1 MKNQEQKAFQKD
13 LVISL
18 VLHLIFI
25 GVFIY
30 GLPSIFKK
38 APEEP
43 DVITFEILQVSDIT
57 NVRDQGVK
65 TPEPKEIKK
74 SQKIEKSAASPKEN
88 LEQKEETPKQE
99 EPKPVEKKPETPK
112 EEKIT
117 PSKEAEIVPEKK
129 KEEETPK
136 QEEPKPVE
144 KKPETPKEED
154 KKKPAPIKK
163 EVKQPQPKK
172 EETTKKAPKKQE
184 DVIDSLLAN
193 LEKESEGT
201 EQRSPNRTPPS
212 PPNEGK
218 FAKGNNADEESP
230 LSISEKM
237 VIRRQIEDNWT
248 QIAGNLENIKKTLSL
263 ELDIKGIVTKAKIKN
278 VICPLGSD
286 QICSLVAETAERAA
300 RKASPIK
307 NLDPTRYN
315 VWKKFDLDFYPS
327 NM

>member
-13 LVISL
+13 LIISL

-38 APEEP
+38 VP
-43 DVITFEILQVSDIT
+43 DQQNVITFEMLTVSDIT

-99 EPKPVEKKPETPK
+99 EPKL
-112 EEKIT
+112 
-117 PSKEAEIVPEKK
+117 
-129 KEEETPK
+129 
-136 QEEPKPVE
+136 VE

-154 KKKPAPIKK
+154 KKKPAPIIKK
-163 EVKQPQPKK
+163 EVKQPQAKK
-172 EETTKKAPKKQE
+172 EETDKKAHKKQE

-193 LEKESEGT
+193 PEKESEGT
-201 EQRSPNRTPPS
+201 ERRSPNRTPPS

-230 LSISEKM
+230 LSITEEMLIKQQIIKHWDKPAGIEGIE
-237 VIRRQIEDNWT
+237 VIFHVR
-248 QIAGNLENIKKTLSL
+248 
-263 ELDIKGIVTKAKIKN
+263 LDIEGNVTIIQVSGLTGDKQLQ
-278 VICPLGSD
+278 V
-286 QICSLVAETAERAA
+286 LVEETGRRAVK
-300 RKASPIK
+300 KASPIK
-307 NLDPTRYN
+307 NLRPERYN
-315 VWKKFDLDFYPS
+315 VWKEFKLRFDPS
-327 NM
+327 SMM

>member
-13 LVISL
+13 LIISL
-18 VLHLIFI
+18 ILHLIFI

-43 DVITFEILQVSDIT
+43 DVITFEMLPVADIT

-74 SQKIEKSAASPKEN
+74 SQKIEKSASSPKEN
-88 LEQKEETPKQE
+88 LEQKEET
-99 EPKPVEKKPETPK
+99 
-112 EEKIT
+112 
-117 PSKEAEIVPEKK
+117 
-129 KEEETPK
+129 
-136 QEEPKPVE
+136 PKPVE

-172 EETTKKAPKKQE
+172 EETAKKAPKKQE

-201 EQRSPNRTPPS
+201 ERRSPNRTPPS

-218 FAKGNNADEESP
+218 FAKGNNADEDEP
-230 LSISEKM
+230 LAVSEIATIKG
-237 VIRRQIEDNWT
+237 QIKSNWNKP
-248 QIAGNLENIKKTLSL
+248 AGLEGIKVVLHLSL
-263 ELDIKGIVTKAKIKN
+263 DIEGNATIVGVSGLKGDKQLQILVEESARRAVKKAN
-278 VICPLGSD
+278 
-286 QICSLVAETAERAA
+286 
-300 RKASPIK
+300 PIK
-307 NLDPTRYN
+307 NLRPERYN
-315 VWKKFDLDFYPS
+315 VWKEFNVGFEPSDF
-327 NM
+327 

>member
-13 LVISL
+13 LIISL

-38 APEEP
+38 VP
-43 DVITFEILQVSDIT
+43 DQQNVITFEMLTVSDIT

-112 EEKIT
+112 EEKTT

-129 KEEETPK
+129 KEEELK
-136 QEEPKPVE
+136 KEEPKQVE

-172 EETTKKAPKKQE
+172 EENAKKAPKKQE

-201 EQRSPNRTPPS
+201 ERRSPNRTPPS

-218 FAKGNNADEESP
+218 FAKGNNADEDEP
-230 LSISEKM
+230 LAVSEIATIKG
-237 VIRRQIEDNWT
+237 QIKSNWNKP
-248 QIAGNLENIKKTLSL
+248 AGLEGIKVVLHLSL
-263 ELDIKGIVTKAKIKN
+263 DIEGNATIVGVSGLKGDKQLQILVEESARRAVKKAN
-278 VICPLGSD
+278 
-286 QICSLVAETAERAA
+286 
-300 RKASPIK
+300 PIK
-307 NLDPTRYN
+307 NLRPERYN
-315 VWKKFDLDFYPS
+315 VWKEFNVGFEPSDF
-327 NM
+327 

>member
-13 LVISL
+13 LIISL

-38 APEEP
+38 VPEEP
-43 DVITFEILQVSDIT
+43 DVITFEILPVSDIT

-74 SQKIEKSAASPKEN
+74 SQKIEKSAALPKEN
-88 LEQKEETPKQE
+88 LEQKEETPKQ
-99 EPKPVEKKPETPK
+99 VEKKPETPK
-112 EEKIT
+112 EEKTT

-129 KEEETPK
+129 KEEEAPK
-136 QEEPKPVE
+136 KEEPKPVE

-154 KKKPAPIKK
+154 KKKPTPIKK

-172 EETTKKAPKKQE
+172 EETAKKAPKKQE

-201 EQRSPNRTPPS
+201 ERRSPNRTPPS

-230 LSISEKM
+230 LSITEEMLIKQQIIKHWDKPAGIEGIE
-237 VIRRQIEDNWT
+237 VIFHV
-248 QIAGNLENIKKTLSL
+248 K
-263 ELDIKGIVTKAKIKN
+263 LDIEGNVTIIQVSGLTGDKQLQ
-278 VICPLGSD
+278 V
-286 QICSLVAETAERAA
+286 LVEETGRRAVK
-300 RKASPIK
+300 KASPIK
-307 NLDPTRYN
+307 SLRPERYN
-315 VWKKFDLDFYPS
+315 VWKEFKLRFDPS
-327 NM
+327 SMM

>member
-13 LVISL
+13 LIISL
-18 VLHLIFI
+18 ILHLIFI
-25 GVFIY
+25 GVFIF

-43 DVITFEILQVSDIT
+43 DVITFEMLPVADIT
-57 NVRDQGVK
+57 NVRDQGIK

-112 EEKIT
+112 EE
-117 PSKEAEIVPEKK
+117 
-129 KEEETPK
+129 
-136 QEEPKPVE
+136 
-144 KKPETPKEED
+144 D

-172 EETTKKAPKKQE
+172 EENAKKAPKKQE

-201 EQRSPNRTPPS
+201 ERRSPNRTPPS

-218 FAKGNNADEESP
+218 FAKGNNADEDEP
-230 LSISEKM
+230 LAVSEIATIKG
-237 VIRRQIEDNWT
+237 QIKSNWNKP
-248 QIAGNLENIKKTLSL
+248 AGLEGIKVVLHLSL
-263 ELDIKGIVTKAKIKN
+263 DIEGNATIVGVSGLKGDKQLQILVEESARRAVKKAN
-278 VICPLGSD
+278 
-286 QICSLVAETAERAA
+286 
-300 RKASPIK
+300 PIK
-307 NLDPTRYN
+307 NLRPERYN
-315 VWKKFDLDFYPS
+315 VWKEFNVGFEPSDF
-327 NM
+327 

>member
-13 LVISL
+13 LIISL
-18 VLHLIFI
+18 ILHLIFI

-38 APEEP
+38 VQEEP
-43 DVITFEILQVSDIT
+43 DVITFEMLPVSDIT

-74 SQKIEKSAASPKEN
+74 SQKIEKSASSPKEN
-88 LEQKEETPKQE
+88 LEQKEEVQKKE
-99 EPKPVEKKPETPK
+99 EPKPVEKKPETK
-112 EEKIT
+112 
-117 PSKEAEIVPEKK
+117 
-129 KEEETPK
+129 
-136 QEEPKPVE
+136 
-144 KKPETPKEED
+144 KEED

-201 EQRSPNRTPPS
+201 ERRSPNRTPPS

-218 FAKGNNADEESP
+218 FAKGNNADEDEP
-230 LSISEKM
+230 LAVSEIATIKG
-237 VIRRQIEDNWT
+237 QIKSNWNKP
-248 QIAGNLENIKKTLSL
+248 AGLEGIKVVLHLSL
-263 ELDIKGIVTKAKIKN
+263 DIEGNATIVGVSGLKGDKQLQILVEESARRAVKKAN
-278 VICPLGSD
+278 
-286 QICSLVAETAERAA
+286 
-300 RKASPIK
+300 PIK
-307 NLDPTRYN
+307 NLRPERYN
-315 VWKKFDLDFYPS
+315 VWKEFNVGFEPSDF
-327 NM
+327 

>member
-13 LVISL
+13 LIISL

-38 APEEP
+38 VPEEP
-43 DVITFEILQVSDIT
+43 DVITFEILPVSDIT

-74 SQKIEKSAASPKEN
+74 SQKIEKSAALPKEN
-88 LEQKEETPKQE
+88 LEQKEETPKQ
-99 EPKPVEKKPETPK
+99 
-112 EEKIT
+112 
-117 PSKEAEIVPEKK
+117 A
-129 KEEETPK
+129 
-136 QEEPKPVE
+136 EPKPVE

-154 KKKPAPIKK
+154 KKKPTPIKK

-172 EETTKKAPKKQE
+172 EETAKKAPKKQE
-184 DVIDSLLAN
+184 DIMDSLLAN

-201 EQRSPNRTPPS
+201 ERRSPNRTPPS

-230 LSISEKM
+230 LSITEEMLIKQQIIKHWDKPAGIEGIE
-237 VIRRQIEDNWT
+237 VIFHVR
-248 QIAGNLENIKKTLSL
+248 
-263 ELDIKGIVTKAKIKN
+263 LDIEGNVTIIQVSGLTGDKQLQ
-278 VICPLGSD
+278 V
-286 QICSLVAETAERAA
+286 LVEETGRRAVK
-300 RKASPIK
+300 KASPIK
-307 NLDPTRYN
+307 NLRPERYN
-315 VWKKFDLDFYPS
+315 VWKEFKLRFDPS
-327 NM
+327 SMM

>member
-13 LVISL
+13 LIISL
-18 VLHLIFI
+18 ILHLIFI

-38 APEEP
+38 VP
-43 DVITFEILQVSDIT
+43 DQQNVITFEMLTVSDIT

-112 EEKIT
+112 EE
-117 PSKEAEIVPEKK
+117 
-129 KEEETPK
+129 
-136 QEEPKPVE
+136 
-144 KKPETPKEED
+144 D
-154 KKKPAPIKK
+154 KKKPAPIIKK
-163 EVKQPQPKK
+163 EVKQPQAKK
-172 EETTKKAPKKQE
+172 EETAKKAPKKQE

-201 EQRSPNRTPPS
+201 ERRSPNRTPPS

-230 LSISEKM
+230 LSITEEMLIKQQIIKHWDKPAGIEGIE
-237 VIRRQIEDNWT
+237 VIFHVR
-248 QIAGNLENIKKTLSL
+248 
-263 ELDIKGIVTKAKIKN
+263 LDIEGNVTIIQVSGLTGDKQLQ
-278 VICPLGSD
+278 V
-286 QICSLVAETAERAA
+286 LVEETGRRAVK
-300 RKASPIK
+300 KASPIK
-307 NLDPTRYN
+307 NLRPERYN
-315 VWKKFDLDFYPS
+315 VWKEFKLRFDPS
-327 NM
+327 SMM

>member
-43 DVITFEILQVSDIT
+43 DVITFEMLPVADIT

-74 SQKIEKSAASPKEN
+74 SQKIEKSAASPKE
-88 LEQKEETPKQE
+88 EMPKQ
-99 EPKPVEKKPETPK
+99 VEKKPETPK
-112 EEKIT
+112 EEKTT

-129 KEEETPK
+129 KEEELK
-136 QEEPKPVE
+136 KEEPKPVE
-144 KKPETPKEED
+144 KKLETPKEQD

-163 EVKQPQPKK
+163 EVKQPQQKK
-172 EETTKKAPKKQE
+172 EETTKKSPKKQE
-184 DVIDSLLAN
+184 DIMDSLYNDLLN

-201 EQRSPNRTPPS
+201 ERRSPNRTPPS

-218 FAKGNNADEESP
+218 FAKGNNSDEDEP
-230 LSISEKM
+230 LAASEIATIKG
-237 VIRRQIEDNWT
+237 QIKSNWNKP
-248 QIAGNLENIKKTLSL
+248 AGLEGIKVVLHLSL
-263 ELDIKGIVTKAKIKN
+263 DIEGNATIVGVSGLKGDKQ
-278 VICPLGSD
+278 L
-286 QICSLVAETAERAA
+286 QILVEETARRAVK
-300 RKASPIK
+300 KANPIK
-307 NLDPTRYN
+307 NLRPERYN
-315 VWKKFDLDFYPS
+315 VWKRFNVDFNLS
-327 NM
+327 DF

>member
-1 MKNQEQKAFQKD
+1 MHLYNQPAQKAFQKD
-13 LVISL
+13 LIISL

-38 APEEP
+38 VP
-43 DVITFEILQVSDIT
+43 DQQNVITFEMLTVSDIT

-112 EEKIT
+112 EE
-117 PSKEAEIVPEKK
+117 
-129 KEEETPK
+129 
-136 QEEPKPVE
+136 
-144 KKPETPKEED
+144 D
-154 KKKPAPIKK
+154 KKKPAPIIKK
-163 EVKQPQPKK
+163 EVKQPQAKK
-172 EETTKKAPKKQE
+172 EETAKKAPKKQE

-201 EQRSPNRTPPS
+201 ERRSPNRTPPS

-230 LSISEKM
+230 LSITEEMLIKQQIIKHWDKPAGIEGIE
-237 VIRRQIEDNWT
+237 VIFHVR
-248 QIAGNLENIKKTLSL
+248 
-263 ELDIKGIVTKAKIKN
+263 LDIEGNVTIIQVSGLTGDKQLQ
-278 VICPLGSD
+278 V
-286 QICSLVAETAERAA
+286 LVEETGRRAVK
-300 RKASPIK
+300 KASPIK
-307 NLDPTRYN
+307 NLRPERYN
-315 VWKKFDLDFYPS
+315 VWKEFKLRFNPS
-327 NM
+327 SMM

>member
-18 VLHLIFI
+18 ILHLIFI

-43 DVITFEILQVSDIT
+43 DVITFEMLPVADIT
-57 NVRDQGVK
+57 NVRDQGIK

-74 SQKIEKSAASPKEN
+74 SQKIEKSASSPIEN

-112 EEKIT
+112 EEKTT

-129 KEEETPK
+129 KEEEAPK
-136 QEEPKPVE
+136 KEEP
-144 KKPETPKEED
+144 KPETPKEED

-201 EQRSPNRTPPS
+201 ERRSPNRTPPS

-230 LSISEKM
+230 LSITEEMLIKQQIIKHWDKPAGIEGIE
-237 VIRRQIEDNWT
+237 VIFHV
-248 QIAGNLENIKKTLSL
+248 K
-263 ELDIKGIVTKAKIKN
+263 LDIEGNVTIIQVSGLTGDKQLQ
-278 VICPLGSD
+278 V
-286 QICSLVAETAERAA
+286 LVEETGRRAVK
-300 RKASPIK
+300 KASPIK
-307 NLDPTRYN
+307 SLRPERYN
-315 VWKKFDLDFYPS
+315 VWKEFKLRFDPS
-327 NM
+327 SMM

>member
-1 MKNQEQKAFQKD
+1 MKNQEQKD
-13 LVISL
+13 LIISL
-18 VLHLIFI
+18 ILHLIFI

-38 APEEP
+38 VQEEP
-43 DVITFEILQVSDIT
+43 DVITFEMLPVSDIT

-74 SQKIEKSAASPKEN
+74 SQKIEKSASSPKEN

-112 EEKIT
+112 EEKTT
-117 PSKEAEIVPEKK
+117 PSKEAEIVPEKQ
-129 KEEETPK
+129 KEEEVQK
-136 QEEPKPVE
+136 KEEPKPVE
-144 KKPETPKEED
+144 KKPETKKEED

-201 EQRSPNRTPPS
+201 ERRSPNRTPPS

-230 LSISEKM
+230 LSITEEMLIKQQIIKHWDKPAGIEGIE
-237 VIRRQIEDNWT
+237 VIFHV
-248 QIAGNLENIKKTLSL
+248 K
-263 ELDIKGIVTKAKIKN
+263 LDIEGNVTIIQVSGLTGDKQLQ
-278 VICPLGSD
+278 V
-286 QICSLVAETAERAA
+286 LVEETGRRAVK
-300 RKASPIK
+300 KASPIK
-307 NLDPTRYN
+307 SLRPERYN
-315 VWKKFDLDFYPS
+315 VWKEFKLRFDPS
-327 NM
+327 SMM

>member
-13 LVISL
+13 LIISL

-38 APEEP
+38 VP
-43 DVITFEILQVSDIT
+43 DQQNVITFEMLTVSDIT

-99 EPKPVEKKPETPK
+99 EPK
-112 EEKIT
+112 
-117 PSKEAEIVPEKK
+117 
-129 KEEETPK
+129 
-136 QEEPKPVE
+136 QVE

-154 KKKPAPIKK
+154 KKKPAPIIKK
-163 EVKQPQPKK
+163 EVKQPQAKK
-172 EETTKKAPKKQE
+172 EETAKKAPKKQE

-201 EQRSPNRTPPS
+201 ERRSPNRTPPS

-230 LSISEKM
+230 LSITEEMLIKQQIIKHWDKPAGIEGIE
-237 VIRRQIEDNWT
+237 VIFHVR
-248 QIAGNLENIKKTLSL
+248 
-263 ELDIKGIVTKAKIKN
+263 LDIEGNVTIIQVSGLTGDKQLQ
-278 VICPLGSD
+278 V
-286 QICSLVAETAERAA
+286 LVEETGRRAVK
-300 RKASPIK
+300 KASPIK
-307 NLDPTRYN
+307 NLRPERYN
-315 VWKKFDLDFYPS
+315 VWKEFKLRFDPS
-327 NM
+327 SMM

>member
-13 LVISL
+13 LIISL

-38 APEEP
+38 VPEEP
-43 DVITFEILQVSDIT
+43 DVITFEMLTVSDIT
-57 NVRDQGVK
+57 NVRDQDVK

-99 EPKPVEKKPETPK
+99 EPKPVEKKPKTPK
-112 EEKIT
+112 EEKNT

-129 KEEETPK
+129 KEEEAPK
-136 QEEPKPVE
+136 KEEPKPVE
-144 KKPETPKEED
+144 KKPKTPKEED

-163 EVKQPQPKK
+163 EVKQPQPKR
-172 EETTKKAPKKQE
+172 EEAAKKSPKKQ
-184 DVIDSLLAN
+184 DDIMDSLLAN

-201 EQRSPNRTPPS
+201 ERRSPNRTPPS

-218 FAKGNNADEESP
+218 FAKGNNSDEDEP
-230 LSISEKM
+230 LSASEEATIKG
-237 VIRRQIEDNWT
+237 QIKSNWNQPVGLEEVKIALHLSLDKEGNATIT
-248 QIAGNLENIKKTLSL
+248 QISG
-263 ELDIKGIVTKAKIKN
+263 IKGDKQLQT
-278 VICPLGSD
+278 L
-286 QICSLVAETAERAA
+286 LEETARRAVK
-300 RKASPIK
+300 KANPIK
-307 NLDPTRYN
+307 NLRPERYN
-315 VWKKFDLDFYPS
+315 VWKELIVNFGPSDF
-327 NM
+327 

>member
-13 LVISL
+13 LIISL
-18 VLHLIFI
+18 VLHLVFI

-38 APEEP
+38 VQEEP
-43 DVITFEILQVSDIT
+43 DVITFEMLPVSDIT

-74 SQKIEKSAASPKEN
+74 SQKIEKSASSPKEN

-112 EEKIT
+112 EEKTT

-129 KEEETPK
+129 KEEEVQK
-136 QEEPKPVE
+136 KEEPKPVE
-144 KKPETPKEED
+144 KKPETKKEED

-201 EQRSPNRTPPS
+201 ERRSPNRTPPS

-230 LSISEKM
+230 LSITEEMLIKQQIIKHWDKPAGIDGIE
-237 VIRRQIEDNWT
+237 VIFHV
-248 QIAGNLENIKKTLSL
+248 K
-263 ELDIKGIVTKAKIKN
+263 LDIEGNVTIIQVSGLTGDKQLQ
-278 VICPLGSD
+278 V
-286 QICSLVAETAERAA
+286 LVEETGRRAVK
-300 RKASPIK
+300 KASPIK
-307 NLDPTRYN
+307 NLRPERYN
-315 VWKKFDLDFYPS
+315 VWKEFKLRFDPS
-327 NM
+327 SMM

>member
-13 LVISL
+13 LIISL

-38 APEEP
+38 VP
-43 DVITFEILQVSDIT
+43 DQQNVITFEMLTVSDIT

-99 EPKPVEKKPETPK
+99 EPKPL
-112 EEKIT
+112 
-117 PSKEAEIVPEKK
+117 
-129 KEEETPK
+129 
-136 QEEPKPVE
+136 E

-154 KKKPAPIKK
+154 KKKPAPIIKK
-163 EVKQPQPKK
+163 EVKQPQAKK
-172 EETTKKAPKKQE
+172 EETAKKVPKKQE

-201 EQRSPNRTPPS
+201 ERRSPNRTPPS

-230 LSISEKM
+230 LSITEEMLIKQQIIKHWDKPAGIEGIE
-237 VIRRQIEDNWT
+237 VIFHVR
-248 QIAGNLENIKKTLSL
+248 
-263 ELDIKGIVTKAKIKN
+263 LDIEGNVTIIQVSGLTGDKQLQ
-278 VICPLGSD
+278 V
-286 QICSLVAETAERAA
+286 LVEETGRRAVK
-300 RKASPIK
+300 KASPIK
-307 NLDPTRYN
+307 NLRPERYN
-315 VWKKFDLDFYPS
+315 VWKEFKLRFDPS
-327 NM
+327 SMM

>member
-13 LVISL
+13 LIISL
-18 VLHLIFI
+18 ILHLIFI

-43 DVITFEILQVSDIT
+43 DVITFEMLPVADIT
-57 NVRDQGVK
+57 NVRDQGIK

-99 EPKPVEKKPETPK
+99 EPKPVEKKPET
-112 EEKIT
+112 
-117 PSKEAEIVPEKK
+117 S
-129 KEEETPK
+129 
-136 QEEPKPVE
+136 
-144 KKPETPKEED
+144 KEED

-172 EETTKKAPKKQE
+172 EENAKKAPKKQE

-201 EQRSPNRTPPS
+201 ERRSPNRTPPS

-218 FAKGNNADEESP
+218 FAKGNNADEDEP
-230 LSISEKM
+230 LAVSEIATIKG
-237 VIRRQIEDNWT
+237 QIKSNWNKP
-248 QIAGNLENIKKTLSL
+248 AGLEGIKVVLHLSL
-263 ELDIKGIVTKAKIKN
+263 DIEGNATIVGVSGLKGDKQLQILVEESARRAVKKAN
-278 VICPLGSD
+278 
-286 QICSLVAETAERAA
+286 
-300 RKASPIK
+300 PIK
-307 NLDPTRYN
+307 NLRPERYN
-315 VWKKFDLDFYPS
+315 VWKEFNVGFEPSDF
-327 NM
+327 

>member
-13 LVISL
+13 LIISL

-38 APEEP
+38 VQ
-43 DVITFEILQVSDIT
+43 DQQNVITFEMLTVSDIT

-112 EEKIT
+112 EE
-117 PSKEAEIVPEKK
+117 
-129 KEEETPK
+129 
-136 QEEPKPVE
+136 
-144 KKPETPKEED
+144 D
-154 KKKPAPIKK
+154 KKKPAPIIKK
-163 EVKQPQPKK
+163 EVKQPQAKK
-172 EETTKKAPKKQE
+172 EETAKKAPKKQE

-201 EQRSPNRTPPS
+201 ERRSPNRTPPS

-230 LSISEKM
+230 LSITEEMLIKQQIIKHWDKPAGIEGIE
-237 VIRRQIEDNWT
+237 VIFHVR
-248 QIAGNLENIKKTLSL
+248 
-263 ELDIKGIVTKAKIKN
+263 LDIEGNVTIIQVSGLTGDKQLQ
-278 VICPLGSD
+278 V
-286 QICSLVAETAERAA
+286 LVEETGRRAVK
-300 RKASPIK
+300 KASPIK
-307 NLDPTRYN
+307 NLRPERYN
-315 VWKKFDLDFYPS
+315 VWKEFKLRFDPS
-327 NM
+327 SMM

>member
-13 LVISL
+13 LIISL
-18 VLHLIFI
+18 ILHLIFI

-43 DVITFEILQVSDIT
+43 DVITFEMLPVADIT

-74 SQKIEKSAASPKEN
+74 SQKIEKSASSPKES
-88 LEQKEETPKQE
+88 LEQKEETPK
-99 EPKPVEKKPETPK
+99 PL
-112 EEKIT
+112 
-117 PSKEAEIVPEKK
+117 
-129 KEEETPK
+129 
-136 QEEPKPVE
+136 E

-172 EETTKKAPKKQE
+172 EETAKKAPKKQE

-201 EQRSPNRTPPS
+201 ERRSPNRTPPS

-218 FAKGNNADEESP
+218 FAKGNNADEDEP
-230 LSISEKM
+230 LAVSEIATIKG
-237 VIRRQIEDNWT
+237 QIKSNWNKP
-248 QIAGNLENIKKTLSL
+248 AGLEGIKVVLHLSL
-263 ELDIKGIVTKAKIKN
+263 DIEGNATIVGVSGLKGDKQLQILVEESARRAVKKAN
-278 VICPLGSD
+278 
-286 QICSLVAETAERAA
+286 
-300 RKASPIK
+300 PIK
-307 NLDPTRYN
+307 NLRPERYN
-315 VWKKFDLDFYPS
+315 VWKEFNVGFEPSDF
-327 NM
+327 

>member
-1 MKNQEQKAFQKD
+1 MKNREQKAFQKD
-13 LVISL
+13 LIISL

-38 APEEP
+38 VPEEP
-43 DVITFEILQVSDIT
+43 DVITFEILPVSDIT

-74 SQKIEKSAASPKEN
+74 SQKIEKSASSPKEN

-112 EEKIT
+112 EEKTT

-129 KEEETPK
+129 KEEEAPK
-136 QEEPKPVE
+136 KEEPKPVE
-144 KKPETPKEED
+144 KKTETPKEED

-172 EETTKKAPKKQE
+172 EETAKKAPKKQE
-184 DVIDSLLAN
+184 DVIDSLLVN

-201 EQRSPNRTPPS
+201 ERRSPNRTPPS

-218 FAKGNNADEESP
+218 FAKGNNADEDEP
-230 LSISEKM
+230 LAASEIATIKG
-237 VIRRQIEDNWT
+237 QIQSNWNKP
-248 QIAGNLENIKKTLSL
+248 AGLEGIKVVLHLSL
-263 ELDIKGIVTKAKIKN
+263 DIEGNATIIQVSGLKGDKQ
-278 VICPLGSD
+278 L
-286 QICSLVAETAERAA
+286 QILVEETARRAVK
-300 RKASPIK
+300 KANPIK
-307 NLDPTRYN
+307 NLRPERYN
-315 VWKKFDLDFYPS
+315 VWKRFNADFNLS
-327 NM
+327 DF

>member
-13 LVISL
+13 LIISL
-18 VLHLIFI
+18 ILHLIFI

-38 APEEP
+38 VQEEP
-43 DVITFEILQVSDIT
+43 DVITFEMLPVSDIT

-74 SQKIEKSAASPKEN
+74 SQKIEKSASSPKEN
-88 LEQKEETPKQE
+88 LEQKEET
-99 EPKPVEKKPETPK
+99 PKPVEKKPETPK
-112 EEKIT
+112 EEKTT

-129 KEEETPK
+129 KEEEVPK
-136 QEEPKPVE
+136 KEEPKPVE
-144 KKPETPKEED
+144 KKPETQKEED
-154 KKKPAPIKK
+154 KKKPTPIKK

-201 EQRSPNRTPPS
+201 ERRSPNRTPPS

-218 FAKGNNADEESP
+218 FAKGNNADEDEP

-237 VIRRQIEDNWT
+237 VIRKQIEDNWT
-248 QIAGNLENIKKTLSL
+248 QIAGNLENIKVTLSL
-263 ELDIKGIVTKAKIKN
+263 ELDIKGVVTKAKIKN
-278 VICPLGSD
+278 VICPLGSE

-300 RKASPIK
+300 KKASPIK
-307 NLDPTRYN
+307 NLDPTRYDI
-315 VWKKFDLDFYPS
+315 WKKFDLDFYPS

>member
-43 DVITFEILQVSDIT
+43 DVITFEILPVSDIT

-112 EEKIT
+112 EEKTT
-117 PSKEAEIVPEKK
+117 PSKEAEIIPEKK

-136 QEEPKPVE
+136 EEPKPVE

-154 KKKPAPIKK
+154 KKKPALIKK
-163 EVKQPQPKK
+163 EVKQPQAKK
-172 EETTKKAPKKQE
+172 EETAKKTPKKQE
-184 DVIDSLLAN
+184 DIMDSLLTN

-201 EQRSPNRTPPS
+201 ERRSPNRTPPS

-218 FAKGNNADEESP
+218 FAKGNNADEDEP
-230 LSISEKM
+230 LAVSEIATIKG
-237 VIRRQIEDNWT
+237 QIKKYWDKPV
-248 QIAGNLENIKKTLSL
+248 GVENIQVVLHLK
-263 ELDIKGIVTKAKIKN
+263 LDIEGNATIIQVSGLKGDKQ
-278 VICPLGSD
+278 L
-286 QICSLVAETAERAA
+286 QILVEETARRAVK
-300 RKASPIK
+300 KANPIK
-307 NLDPTRYN
+307 NLRPERYN
-315 VWKKFDLDFYPS
+315 VWKRFNLDFNLS
-327 NM
+327 DF

>member
-13 LVISL
+13 LIISL

-38 APEEP
+38 VP
-43 DVITFEILQVSDIT
+43 DQQNVITFEMLTVSDIT

-99 EPKPVEKKPETPK
+99 EPKQVEKKPETPK
-112 EEKIT
+112 EEKTT
-117 PSKEAEIVPEKK
+117 PLKEAEIVPEKK
-129 KEEETPK
+129 KEEEAPK
-136 QEEPKPVE
+136 KEEPKLVE

-154 KKKPAPIKK
+154 KKKPAPIIKK
-163 EVKQPQPKK
+163 EVKQPQAKK
-172 EETTKKAPKKQE
+172 EETAKKAPKKQE

-201 EQRSPNRTPPS
+201 ERRSPNRTPPS

-230 LSISEKM
+230 LSITEEMLIKQQIIKHWDKPAGIEGIE
-237 VIRRQIEDNWT
+237 VIFHVR
-248 QIAGNLENIKKTLSL
+248 
-263 ELDIKGIVTKAKIKN
+263 LDIEGNVTIIQVSGLTGDKQLQ
-278 VICPLGSD
+278 V
-286 QICSLVAETAERAA
+286 LVEETGRRAVK
-300 RKASPIK
+300 KASPIK
-307 NLDPTRYN
+307 NLRPERYN
-315 VWKKFDLDFYPS
+315 VWKEFKLRFDPS
-327 NM
+327 SMM